1 MSDYAASPHS
11 PDPLVPI
18 DEERLPEM
26 DFPAHVRTFNSVLS
40 VIKWFVIHVFILLI
54 AVYFFAIANQPGVG
68 TFLILC
74 SLGLLLYGLLRR
86 PSIRADIEK
95 AIEAGPTAPA
105 PRHVDHTPAERD
117 RTA

>member
-1 MSDYAASPHS
+1 MSDYAASPRS
-11 PDPLVPI
+11 PDPLLP
-18 DEERLPEM
+18 EEESLPEM
-26 DFPAHVRTFNSVLS
+26 DYPAHVRTFNSVLS

-54 AVYFFAIANQPGVG
+54 ALYFFAIANEPEVG

-74 SLGLLLYGLLRR
+74 SVALLIYGLLRR

-95 AIEAGPTAPA
+95 AIESGPSAPTS
-105 PRHVDHTPAERD
+105 RHIDHTPGEGD

>member
-11 PDPLVPI
+11 PDPLVPV
-18 DEERLPEM
+18 DEESLPEM
-26 DFPAHVRTFNSVLS
+26 DFPAHVRTFNAVLS
-40 VIKWFVIHVFILLI
+40 VARWFLIHVFILLI
-54 AVYFFAIANQPGVG
+54 ALYFFAIANQPGVG

-74 SLGLLLYGLLRR
+74 SVVLLVYGLLRR

-95 AIEAGPTAPA
+95 AVEAGPTAPA
-105 PRHVDHTPAERD
+105 AGHVDRTPGQGD